1 MPEEP
6 QGEQTQVTETPA
18 PAAPT
23 GEQKTT
29 GSEQV
34 PSNELPQEAS
44 ERTKERFDILTKE
57 LKEERQSRE
66 ALERAFQTL
75 KPKETVTPET
85 VAPIYDPETG
95 LLNEQALSNVQL
107 RAQEAEKQAQE
118 TKKQLDGYLEEQKK
132 ATQVREDEEA
142 FTAHPELNPKDKAF
156 SKDLRDMTASLMLQS
171 MIHPEDF
178 GNKQLT
184 HKEAG
189 DKAKALVAKLSGK
202 VKEEAAQEAIEQL
215 SPKEQAALDA
225 TGSHNQSSDEN
236 IESLRRRT
244 QRGDEDAIVA
254 RLRRINTAS

>member
-1 MPEEP
+1 MADDTQGVNEP
-6 QGEQTQVTETPA
+6 VTETQDVA
-18 PAAPT
+18 TPT
-23 GEQKTT
+23 TEQKTP

-34 PSNELPQEAS
+34 PSNELPSEAS
-44 ERTKERFDILTKE
+44 ERTKERFDTLTKE

-66 ALERAFQTL
+66 ALERAFNTL
-75 KPKETVTPET
+75 KPKEDVKPET
-85 VAPIYDPETG
+85 QAPIYDPDTG
-95 LLNEQALSNVQL
+95 LLNEQALTNVQL

-132 ATQVREDEEA
+132 AAQVREDEEA
-142 FTAHPELNPKDKAF
+142 FKAHPELDPKDKAF

-189 DKAKALVAKLSGK
+189 DKAKDLVAKLSGK
-202 VKEEAAQEAIEQL
+202 VSEKAAQEAIEQL

-225 TGSHNQSSDEN
+225 TGSHTQSSDDN

-254 RLRRINTAS
+254 RLHKINTAS